1 MKLLG
6 VLIVTLLLGSCDRPG
21 DHPISAN
28 CSWTEEDNRA
38 LNLQNRADR
47 HHLRDDAVTAE
58 DLAIRWA
65 DQRFPRQP
73 EYEARRDEC
82 MESLFTG
89 VARQHAVDVA
99 LVRQYSQERDIF
111 ADSAALLTFG
121 LPFVGA
127 VYYLVGRIRRRFDV
141 DESPNFWI
149 MTAVMSVGAGLVG
162 SFAGILWSIAFDT
175 YRLNSVHLSY
185 RMNRI
190 PSRQYWFVFLVCCI
204 LVFWLIALIRS
215 RMFKNRIE
223 YEDRNLD
230 EGRPRRAAPTIM
242 R

>member
-1 MKLLG
+1 MKLLA
-6 VLIVTLLLGSCDRPG
+6 VLIVTFLLGSCARPG
-21 DHPISAN
+21 DHPVSSN
-28 CSWTEEDNRA
+28 CAWTEEDKRT

-65 DQRFPRQP
+65 DQRFPRRP

-82 MESLFTG
+82 MESLFSG
-89 VARQHAVDVA
+89 VAHQHAVDVA

-111 ADSAALLTFG
+111 ADSAAILTFG
-121 LPFVGA
+121 LLFVGA
-127 VYYLVGRIRRRFDV
+127 VYYLVGRIRRRFDL
-141 DESPNFWI
+141 DESVDFWI
-149 MTAVMSVGAGLVG
+149 MTAVMSVGASLVG
-162 SFAGILWSIAFDT
+162 LFILILWSIAVET

-215 RMFKNRIE
+215 RLSSMPKVI
-223 YEDRNLD
+223 
-230 EGRPRRAAPTIM
+230 T
-242 R
+242 

>member
-1 MKLLG
+1 MKLLA
-6 VLIVTLLLGSCDRPG
+6 VLIVTLLLGSCARPG
-21 DHPISAN
+21 DHPVSSN
-28 CSWTEEDNRA
+28 CSWTEEDNRT

-58 DLAIRWA
+58 DVAIRWA
-65 DQRFPRQP
+65 DERFPHRR

-82 MESLFTG
+82 MESLFSG

-121 LPFVGA
+121 LLFVGA

-141 DESPNFWI
+141 DESANFWI
-149 MTAVMSVGAGLVG
+149 MTAVMSVGASFVGL
-162 SFAGILWSIAFDT
+162 FALVLWSIAFET
-175 YRLNSVHLSY
+175 YRLNNVHLSY

-190 PSRQYWFVFLVCCI
+190 PWRTHWGLLFVAGFVIFGLV
-204 LVFWLIALIRS
+204 ALLRS
-215 RMFKNRIE
+215 RVLKPTP
-223 YEDRNLD
+223 DSP
-230 EGRPRRAAPTIM
+230 GGAA
-242 R
+242 